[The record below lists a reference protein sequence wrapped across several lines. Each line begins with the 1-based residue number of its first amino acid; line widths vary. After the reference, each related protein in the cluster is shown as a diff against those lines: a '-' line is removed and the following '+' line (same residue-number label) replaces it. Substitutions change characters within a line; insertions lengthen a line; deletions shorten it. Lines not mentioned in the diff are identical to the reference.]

1 MKPKKM
7 GKNVYP
13 LAATAV
19 VALMLAAGASGEAPP
34 EHLAPIILETDD
46 AGGPKP
52 TPVEAPQTQP
62 AETLPPIRVDEET
75 RSVRIPVRFSRAEG
89 TVEWLLSTGEK
100 HRRMSVLVTDQP
112 AKAVAAAL
120 VKAGLPSGK
129 PPAPVGPDRVR
140 PPKGTPVEIEVVV
153 ARPGGTL
160 LRYPAN
166 LFLATSPG
174 GDPVENGQWVY
185 VGPPVAREGEA
196 EILVTTL
203 SGSLVTTNLRDSSAL
218 VYWAPNEAEGYVRSF
233 YLSGVPLPAEGFA
246 CELEIRPSRASGS
259 NEAAE
264 PNEPAPS
271 AEKSAEA
278 PAASQGSGET
288 SAILD
293 AGSPSEGP

>member
-1 MKPKKM
+1 MKPEKM

-13 LAATAV
+13 LAAAAAAT
-19 VALMLAAGASGEAPP
+19 LMLAAIAATSAAGEPPPGPPP
-34 EHLAPIILETDD
+34 EHLAPIILEADD

-52 TPVEAPQTQP
+52 APVAEAKP
-62 AETLPPIRVDEET
+62 AEEIPPIRVDEEA

-89 TVEWLLSTGEK
+89 TAEWLLSTGQK
-100 HRRMSVLVTDQP
+100 HRQMSVLVTDQP

-129 PPAPVGPDRVR
+129 PPAPLANDRVR
-140 PPKGTPVEIEVVV
+140 PPTGTTVELELVV
-153 ARPGGTL
+153 ARSDGTET
-160 LRYPAN
+160 RYPAN

-174 GDPVENGQWVY
+174 GDPVENGRWVY

-233 YLSGVPLPAEGFA
+233 YLSGVPLPPEGFA
-246 CELEIRPSRASGS
+246 CELEIRAS
-259 NEAAE
+259 EPKPPVPIAE
-264 PNEPAPS
+264 ESAGAP
-271 AEKSAEA
+271 E
-278 PAASQGSGET
+278 GSGAPE
-288 SAILD
+288 AVGE
-293 AGSPSEGP
+293 AGAAPGAESPAENP